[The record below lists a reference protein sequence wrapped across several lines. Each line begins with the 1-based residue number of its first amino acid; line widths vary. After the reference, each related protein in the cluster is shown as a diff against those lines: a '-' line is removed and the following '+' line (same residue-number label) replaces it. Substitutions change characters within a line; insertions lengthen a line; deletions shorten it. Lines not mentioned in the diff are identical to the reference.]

1 MLQNVYPC
9 DKLSGRRHAV
19 TSHTHS
25 ARVFYY
31 NHEMSEE
38 EISGPMSIENK
49 VDETSKADVLSRKA
63 TLRRSINCR
72 DYSTSIEYIVAYF
85 KMLFYN
91 SRG

>member
-1 MLQNVYPC
+1 MQQNVYPC
-9 DKLSGRRHAV
+9 DKLSARRHAV

-38 EISGPMSIENK
+38 EISGLTSTEYK

-63 TLRRSINCR
+63 TLRRSINCW
-72 DYSTSIEYIVAYF
+72 DYSTSIEYIVPYF
-85 KMLFYN
+85 KMLFCN